1 MTHSSHRPKFPIF
14 PFILVGAAVL
24 VFLWLFVSEP
34 DFNQRAQEVIRID
47 GAARR
52 EARIEREEQYIR
64 ETTTLEFGMI
74 FVEGG
79 TFMMGCTEEQYG
91 YCNPEGREEPA
102 HQVTLSSFY
111 IGKYE
116 VTQAQWELV
125 MGSNPSYRTGANL
138 PVDNVSWYDAQ
149 EFISKLNELTG
160 RHFRLPTEAEWEFAA
175 RGGNKSRGYIFSG
188 SNNANRVAW
197 FDQNRVQ
204 PVGTR
209 QPNELGIYDMSGN
222 ISEWVYDWLGLYCSE
237 AKINPT
243 GPSDGTWRVR
253 RGGSWF
259 GQRRLNRVSSRLATY
274 PHMRLHF
281 IGFRLAHPYKCLSY
295 NTIMQ

>member
-1 MTHSSHRPKFPIF
+1 MPHSSPPPHRPKFPLLE
-14 PFILVGAAVL
+14 FILVGVAVL
-24 VFLWLFVSEP
+24 VFLFLLEP
-34 DFNQRAQEVIRID
+34 NFNQRAQEVVRID
-47 GAARR
+47 GASRR

-79 TFMMGCTEEQYG
+79 TFLMGCTDD
-91 YCNPEGREEPA
+91 YCHYTGREEPA

-111 IGKYE
+111 IGKYV

-204 PVGTR
+204 PVGRR

-222 ISEWVYDWLGLYCSE
+222 VTEWVYDWFGLYCSE

-243 GPSDGTWRVR
+243 GPSDGTWRVN

-259 GQRRLNRVSSRLATY
+259 GQRRLSRVSSRLATY
-274 PHMRLHF
+274 PHIDFFHF
-281 IGFRLAHPYKCLSY
+281 LGFRLAHSYKLK
-295 NTIMQ
+295 NDIEK

>member
-1 MTHSSHRPKFPIF
+1 MSHSSPPPKPKFPTL
-14 PFILVGAAVL
+14 PFVLAGVAVF
-24 VFLWLFVSEP
+24 VFLLLFVSGP
-34 DFNQRAQEVIRID
+34 DFNQRAQERID
-47 GAARR
+47 RAARR
-52 EARIEREEQYIR
+52 EAARIEREEQYIR

-91 YCNPEGREEPA
+91 YCHPDGREEPV
-102 HQVTLSSFY
+102 HRVTLGSFY

-125 MGSNPSYRTGANL
+125 TGSNPSHRTGANL
-138 PVDNVSWYDAQ
+138 PVDNVNWYDAQ
-149 EFISKLNELTG
+149 EFISKLNEQTG

-188 SNNANRVAW
+188 SNNLNRVGW
-197 FDQNRVQ
+197 FNDNAMRAQ
-204 PVGTR
+204 PVGRR

-222 ISEWVYDWLGLYCSE
+222 VNEWVYDWSEPYCSE

-243 GPSDGTWRVR
+243 GPSDGTVRVI
-253 RGGSWF
+253 RGGAWF
-259 GQRRLNRVSSRLATY
+259 GQRRLSRVSSRMGISPEL
-274 PHMRLHF
+274 RWHF
-281 IGFRLAHPYKCLSY
+281 VGFRLAHPYKCLNY
-295 NTIMQ
+295 E